1 MADSNYAF
9 APRVLGI
16 LLSHLGRHEEARASI
31 RRARELD
38 PLSAMNRALSSQIDF
53 AAGDA
58 DGAVR
63 YAREAIIIDPE
74 FWIGH
79 LQLAQAYVE
88 LQEYSRALE
97 SLTQASRFSGG
108 NSKTLSLRG
117 YLLARTANSSE
128 ALAILQ
134 TLESICRDRYIPPY
148 AMALIHIGLGQADC
162 AFDWLLR
169 ALETHDVHL
178 IFLTIDP
185 KWNPMRSQSRFKDL
199 IARCGFSK
207 QTDGS

>member
-1 MADSNYAF
+1 VAAETAFRKAIVADSNYAF

-79 LQLAQAYVE
+79 LKLAQAYVE
-88 LQEYSRALE
+88 LQEYSRALGIPYPGKQVQRRKQQDTRPARLSGSDKPTALSIGFYAHLKHMMSISSFSPSIQNGIRCE
-97 SLTQASRFSGG
+97 AKGASR
-108 NSKTLSLRG
+108 
-117 YLLARTANSSE
+117 
-128 ALAILQ
+128 I
-134 TLESICRDRYIPPY
+134 
-148 AMALIHIGLGQADC
+148 
-162 AFDWLLR
+162 
-169 ALETHDVHL
+169 
-178 IFLTIDP
+178 
-185 KWNPMRSQSRFKDL
+185 
-199 IARCGFSK
+199 
-207 QTDGS
+207 

>member
-88 LQEYSRALE
+88 LQATAAHSNLLPR
-97 SLTQASRFSGG
+97 QAGS
-108 NSKTLSLRG
+108 
-117 YLLARTANSSE
+117 AAETAGHSPCE
-128 ALAILQ
+128 A
-134 TLESICRDRYIPPY
+134 
-148 AMALIHIGLGQADC
+148 IGLGQADC

-169 ALETHDVHL
+169 ALEAHDVHL

>member
-88 LQEYSRALE
+88 LQATAAHSNLLPR
-97 SLTQASRFSGG
+97 QAGSAAETARHSPCEAICLLVLPIRPKPLPFS
-108 NSKTLSLRG
+108 KR
-117 YLLARTANSSE
+117 SSPS
-128 ALAILQ
+128 LAIG
-134 TLESICRDRYIPPY
+134 TYPHMR
-148 AMALIHIGLGQADC
+148 
-162 AFDWLLR
+162 WL
-169 ALETHDVHL
+169 
-178 IFLTIDP
+178 
-185 KWNPMRSQSRFKDL
+185 
-199 IARCGFSK
+199 
-207 QTDGS
+207 

>member
-9 APRVLGI
+9 APCVLGI

-97 SLTQASRFSGG
+97 SLIQESRFSGG
-108 NSKTLSLRG
+108 NSKTLALRG
-117 YLLARTANSSE
+117 YRARTSRLRFR
-128 ALAILQ
+128 LA
-134 TLESICRDRYIPPY
+134 S
-148 AMALIHIGLGQADC
+148 
-162 AFDWLLR
+162 
-169 ALETHDVHL
+169 
-178 IFLTIDP
+178 
-185 KWNPMRSQSRFKDL
+185 
-199 IARCGFSK
+199 AR
-207 QTDGS
+207 T